1 MEENTWICLDCA
13 RAGGRRERC
22 MVCEYTRPLTL
33 REKSDAAVREL
44 TRAWMSDRTAEDV
57 RFEEQNRK
65 WVRHCRVLL

>member
-1 MEENTWICLDCA
+1 
-13 RAGGRRERC
+13 